1 MKDMFDAFSHF
12 LAFGIS
18 DQRTLRELT
27 HEYDGMIVPGTI
39 AAYQADP
46 TRGFVLSLSAAE
58 KLPYAIDSRFPLF
71 QSHLPSPKPSHLLLA
86 EILGLE
92 IGQGGRWLTEST
104 LSDASLASIAA
115 RWIDFNTKF
124 LGEQPPQFAKY
135 AKRLKRSLPH
145 TEAHGPR
152 WIFPPYLMKD
162 EHFPQA
168 LDVSQ
173 KLWDFSVQA
182 AEGRNVGSLLRR
194 VVAVK
199 DPAELAPAALAT
211 GQRETVIWV
220 SDLDEMRLENYARLS
235 AYASAVATLRDNDVT
250 PFALYGGYFAVMLR
264 SLGLAGASHGV
275 GFSESRDHVE
285 LKTSGAAP
293 ARFYVSRLHRF
304 VSRDL
309 ASELWRRRSSLID
322 CDYPNYVSRDPL
334 DLDYHELMQHSV
346 HARQH
351 EIHLGA
357 TMTANGY
364 IAQLRTERASFLA
377 DLEGLPLPPALM
389 KRASDLTAPLG
400 VWANALQAA
409 LSS

>member
-46 TRGFVLSLSAAE
+46 TRGFVLSLSASE

-86 EILGLE
+86 DILGLE
-92 IGQGGRWLTEST
+92 ADGSGRWLTEAT
-104 LSDASLASIAA
+104 LSDESLAAIAA

-124 LGEQPPQFAKY
+124 LGDQPSQFEKY
-135 AKRLKRSLPH
+135 AKRLKRPLPH

-152 WIFPPYLMKD
+152 WIFPPYFMKD
-162 EHFPQA
+162 EQFPHA
-168 LDVSQ
+168 LDLSQ
-173 KLWDFSVQA
+173 RLWEHSVQA
-182 AEGRNVGSLLRR
+182 ASARNVTPRLRR

-199 DPAELAPAALAT
+199 DPADLVPGAIQS
-211 GQRETVIWV
+211 GQDEVVIWV
-220 SDLDEMRLENYARLS
+220 SDLDEMKPENYQRLA
-235 AYASAVATLRDNDVT
+235 AYASAIKTLRANDVT

-304 VSRDL
+304 ISRDL
-309 ASELWRRRSSLID
+309 AAELWRRRPSLID
-322 CDYPNYVSRDPL
+322 CDYPGYVSRDPL
-334 DLDYHELMQHSV
+334 DFDYHGLMQHSV

-351 EIHLGA
+351 EIHQSA
-357 TMTANGY
+357 
-364 IAQLRTERASFLA
+364 LRTTSDYVAELRQGRSSFLA
-377 DLEGLPLPPALM
+377 ELEALPLPPTVM
-389 KRASDLTAPLG
+389 KRASDLTLPLS
-400 VWANALQAA
+400 VWANALEQAI
-409 LSS
+409 